1 MTILSIFHGGVLKNY
16 ESITSFAT
24 SDNGLAPS
32 LSYIGV
38 RTRVKFGGQWLKQ
51 EKVTFT
57 QWNVVNIYIVYEKD
71 FWPFKQSNGLLL
83 WSFLCGMLNWSKM
96 LILISVNILGIV
108 LHLIHTEVFHGLT
121 VADLAQT

>member
-1 MTILSIFHGGVLKNY
+1 MTILSIFHGGILNNY
-16 ESITSFAT
+16 ENITSFAT

-38 RTRVKFGGQWLKQ
+38 RTRVKFGGQRLKQ

-71 FWPFKQSNGLLL
+71 FGH
-83 WSFLCGMLNWSKM
+83 LNRVITSCY
-96 LILISVNILGIV
+96 
-108 LHLIHTEVFHGLT
+108 EVFF
-121 VADLAQT
+121 VAC

>member
-1 MTILSIFHGGVLKNY
+1 MTILSIFHGGILNNY
-16 ESITSFAT
+16 ENITSFAT

-71 FWPFKQSNGLLL
+71 FWPFKQSDDLLL

-108 LHLIHTEVFHGLT
+108 LHLIHTEVFHGIT